1 MRRTNVIAAILVA
14 VMALGLCACGQAEQ
28 AEEEKPDFSRAT
40 KVAQLST
47 LECSFHNVAEFY
59 DDGTQIFG
67 GLSVGY
73 KKAWF
78 EYDGSV
84 TLGVDASK
92 VEVGDPDENG
102 KVVVTLPEAEVQD
115 CKVRADTFSDVY
127 AETGLTTKL
136 TSEDQ
141 TAALDVAQKQMVESA
156 KGNDNL
162 MEQARSRAAL
172 LLKAYV
178 ENVGKAID
186 KSYSVAFVDL
196 EGNDLRIVDG
206 TIETLAKTTAESSSD
221 QGTPQ
226 QADESAQGDIDTE
239 Q

>member
-1 MRRTNVIAAILVA
+1 MRRTNVITAILVA

-115 CKVRADTFSDVY
+115 CKVRPDTFSDVY

-206 TIETLAKTTAESSSD
+206 TIETLAKTTPESSSD
-221 QGTPQ
+221 QGTSQ